1 MDSCAA
7 CRYCSKGVIDMT
19 STLKNNHS
27 RNIFITIF
35 ILPALI
41 GFSMFVI
48 YPMLKGMYYS
58 FYQWSGFTAEKKF
71 IGFDNFIQ
79 LLTDPYV
86 IGAFKNEFIIIFWKI
101 IFITSISLFF
111 AVSLTRSKLVNG
123 EKSLYRILFF
133 FPNILSVI
141 IIANIWSYVY
151 YPSFGILNTLL
162 TKLGLDGWTH
172 AWLGE
177 PETVIGA
184 IIPVVTWAAIGLFM
198 VIFIAAIRGIPEELF
213 DSAFIDG
220 AGEWRQLFNIIF
232 PMIWEQIKFSIIT
245 IIITTFSTTF
255 VFVLAMTQGGPDNAS
270 QVVGSYI
277 YDQTFKQFHA
287 GYATAIGVVMFIVI
301 LLVTAITNKLMHREI
316 DV

>member
-1 MDSCAA
+1 
-7 CRYCSKGVIDMT
+7 MT
-19 STLKNNHS
+19 STIKKDYS
-27 RNIFITIF
+27 RNVFIAIF

-48 YPMLKGMYYS
+48 YPMLRGMYYS
-58 FYQWSGFTAEKKF
+58 LYQWSGVTSKMTFVG
-71 IGFDNFIQ
+71 IGNYKQ

-86 IGAFKNEFIIIFWKI
+86 IGAFKNEFVILFWKI
-101 IFITSISLFF
+101 VLIVSISLVF
-111 AVSLTRSKLVNG
+111 AIALTRSKLRDS
-123 EKSLYRILFF
+123 EKSLYRVLFF

-151 YPSFGILNTLL
+151 YPSFGVLNSLL
-162 TKLGLDGWTH
+162 VKLGLEGWTH

-177 PETVIGA
+177 KATVIGA

-198 VIFIAAIRGIPEELF
+198 IIFIAAIKGIPDELF

-220 AGEWRQLFNIIF
+220 AGEWRQFFHVIF

-245 IIITTFSTTF
+245 IIITTFSSTF
-255 VFVLAMTQGGPDNAS
+255 IVIYAMTQGGPDNAS

-277 YDQTFKQFHA
+277 YDQTFKQYHA
-287 GYATAIGVVMFIVI
+287 GYAISIGVVLVIVVLSI
-301 LLVTAITNKLMHREI
+301 TAVTNRLMHREI
-316 DV
+316 DM